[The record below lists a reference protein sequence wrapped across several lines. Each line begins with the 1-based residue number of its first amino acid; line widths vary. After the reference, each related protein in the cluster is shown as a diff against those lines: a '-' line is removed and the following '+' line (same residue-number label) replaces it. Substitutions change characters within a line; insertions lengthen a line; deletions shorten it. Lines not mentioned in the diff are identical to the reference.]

1 MRTAVLA
8 RATVTYRIRHRR
20 SEIMAEQARR
30 YFPVHWDQLHRDAK
44 ALSWRLAGHGP
55 WTGIIAVTR
64 GGLVPA
70 HIVARELDVRLIDTI
85 GISSYDNQRHR
96 EPEIVKPSVAA
107 GDGRG
112 WLVIDDL
119 VDTGQTGK
127 IVRQMLP
134 NAHFAT
140 IYAKPLGRPLVD
152 TFITEVSQDTWI
164 LFPWDMEASYAKP
177 IVEQSFPG

>member
-1 MRTAVLA
+1 
-8 RATVTYRIRHRR
+8 
-20 SEIMAEQARR
+20 MAEPARR

-44 ALSWRLAGHGP
+44 ALSWRLAGLGP
-55 WTGIIAVTR
+55 WRGIIAVTR

-70 HIVARELDVRLIDTI
+70 HIIARELDVRIIDTI
-85 GISSYDNQRHR
+85 GISSYDHQDQR

-107 GDGRG
+107 GDGSG

-127 IVRQMLP
+127 IVRQLLP
-134 NAHFAT
+134 KAHFAT

-164 LFPWDMEASYAKP
+164 LFPWDSEPTYAPPAS
-177 IVEQSFPG
+177 ERLRNGGRGD